1 MNNIKL
7 DIPDITV
14 VVDSGYAIS
23 VDGSGSYFIVA
34 DTATSAI
41 TASYALTSSF
51 AVSALTSSY
60 ALNATATVP
69 AGTVSS
75 SLQFNSLTLPFTG
88 SFTGSFRGI
97 LTGSTF
103 GTASFAVSSSRAI
116 TSSFAIT
123 SSRAIT
129 ASFVDYTNIANKPT
143 LVSSSTQINTGS
155 FTGSFIGTV
164 TSASFAT
171 TASYVAGAVAD
182 WNTLANKPAGIV
194 SSSTQINTGSFSGSI
209 TTASFATTASYALNA
224 TTTVPVGTVSSSLQF
239 NSLTL
244 PFTGS
249 FTGSFRGVHSG
260 STFGTASWAN
270 NVTSASFA
278 TTASAATSITF
289 TPSTASFATTA
300 SYALNATA
308 TVPAGTVSSSLQFN
322 SLTLPF
328 TGSFTGSLIG
338 TVTSASFATSAS
350 YAPGGGT
357 TFPYTGTAVIS
368 GSLIVSSSVT
378 ASAFKGDGSQ
388 LTNLP
393 SSSVVIDSYTFVGN
407 GSAFN
412 YTLGNVYDISSLT
425 VTVGGLTQ
433 ISTTDYTLAGTT
445 LSFLVAPPSQSNI
458 LVRALVNASVGVVG
472 SFTGSLLGT
481 ASFATTA
488 SYALNATAT
497 VPVGTVSSSLQF
509 NSLTLPFT
517 GSFTGSFI
525 GVHSGSTFGTA
536 SWANNVTSASFA
548 TTASA
553 ATSITFTPS
562 TASFATTASFALNA
576 SAAAAAGTVS
586 SSLQFNSLTLPF
598 TGSFTGSFIGTAT
611 SASFA
616 TSASYAP
623 GGGTTFPYIGTA
635 VISGS
640 LIVSSSVTASAFKGD
655 GSQLTNLPSGLVVI
669 DSYTFVGNGS
679 VSNYT
684 LSNVYDISSLIVT
697 VGGLT
702 QTSIID
708 YTLAGTNLSFLVAPA
723 SQSNILVRAVV
734 NASTGAVGSFT
745 GSLLGT
751 ASFATTSSFALSAS
765 YAPGGGTTFPYTG
778 TAVISG
784 SLIVSSSV
792 TASAF
797 KGDGSQLTN
806 LPSSSVVIDSYT
818 FTGNGAVSNYTLNN
832 VYDISSLTVVVGGLT
847 QTSIIDYTLAG
858 TNLSFLVAPPSQS
871 NILVRALVNTSVG
884 VVGSFTGSFT
894 GDGTGLTGVTATVF
908 PYVGAAV
915 ISGSLTI
922 TGSNALNITGSATIL
937 GAFQA
942 TTKSFKIDHQRL
954 LGKKLI
960 YGVLEGPEHGVYVR
974 GRLTKNNIIQLPEE
988 WEWLV
993 DSDSITVQ
1001 LTPIAIQ
1008 QALYVQNIENNTVI
1022 INSSTPIDC
1031 FYYVQATRKD
1041 VNTLQ
1046 TVE

>member
-1 MNNIKL
+1 VI
-7 DIPDITV
+7 
-14 VVDSGYAIS
+14 
-23 VDGSGSYFIVA
+23 
-34 DTATSAI
+34 
-41 TASYALTSSF
+41 
-51 AVSALTSSY
+51 
-60 ALNATATVP
+60 
-69 AGTVSS
+69 
-75 SLQFNSLTLPFTG
+75 
-88 SFTGSFRGI
+88 
-97 LTGSTF
+97 
-103 GTASFAVSSSRAI
+103 
-116 TSSFAIT
+116 
-123 SSRAIT
+123 
-129 ASFVDYTNIANKPT
+129 
-143 LVSSSTQINTGS
+143 
-155 FTGSFIGTV
+155 

-194 SSSTQINTGSFSGSI
+194 SSSTQINTGSFSGSF
-209 TTASFATTASYALNA
+209 TGTFTGTASVAAAATSASFAPTILPS
-224 TTTVPVGTVSSSLQF
+224 GIVSSSRQI
-239 NSLTL
+239 N
-244 PFTGS
+244 TGS
-249 FTGSFRGVHSG
+249 FTGSFIGALI
-260 STFGTASWAN
+260 GTSSYAN
-270 NVTSASFA
+270 NANLLDGLDSSVFA
-278 TTASAATSITF
+278 TTGSNRFNGNQTITGSLIQGLEGNIATGDYSHAEGSVTKAIGNYSHAEGDYTQAIGDYSHAEGQETIASGSYSHAEGYQTIALANHQHVQGQWNAVSSVPAAFMVGNGTDDSNRSNLIYAAGNEVQITGSLNVKNGITGSLFGTS
-289 TPSTASFATTA
+289 SQAVTA
-300 SYALNATA
+300 SYVLPTGLPTGIVSSSAQVTA
-308 TVPAGTVSSSLQFN
+308 FLPAGTVSSSRQIN
-322 SLTLPF
+322 
-328 TGSFTGSLIG
+328 TGSFSGSI
-338 TVTSASFATSAS
+338 TSASFATSAS

-357 TFPYTGTAVIS
+357 TFPYT
-368 GSLIVSSSVT
+368 
-378 ASAFKGDGSQ
+378 
-388 LTNLP
+388 
-393 SSSVVIDSYTFVGN
+393 
-407 GSAFN
+407 
-412 YTLGNVYDISSLT
+412 
-425 VTVGGLTQ
+425 
-433 ISTTDYTLAGTT
+433 
-445 LSFLVAPPSQSNI
+445 
-458 LVRALVNASVGVVG
+458 
-472 SFTGSLLGT
+472 
-481 ASFATTA
+481 
-488 SYALNATAT
+488 
-497 VPVGTVSSSLQF
+497 
-509 NSLTLPFT
+509 
-517 GSFTGSFI
+517 
-525 GVHSGSTFGTA
+525 
-536 SWANNVTSASFA
+536 
-548 TTASA
+548 
-553 ATSITFTPS
+553 
-562 TASFATTASFALNA
+562 
-576 SAAAAAGTVS
+576 
-586 SSLQFNSLTLPF
+586 
-598 TGSFTGSFIGTAT
+598 
-611 SASFA
+611 
-616 TSASYAP
+616 
-623 GGGTTFPYIGTA
+623 GTA

-751 ASFATTSSFALSAS
+751 ASFATTASFALSAS

>member
-155 FTGSFIGTV
+155 F
-164 TSASFAT
+164 
-171 TASYVAGAVAD
+171 
-182 WNTLANKPAGIV
+182 
-194 SSSTQINTGSFSGSI
+194 SGSI

-300 SYALNATA
+300 S
-308 TVPAGTVSSSLQFN
+308 
-322 SLTLPF
+322 
-328 TGSFTGSLIG
+328 
-338 TVTSASFATSAS
+338 
-350 YAPGGGT
+350 
-357 TFPYTGTAVIS
+357 
-368 GSLIVSSSVT
+368 
-378 ASAFKGDGSQ
+378 
-388 LTNLP
+388 
-393 SSSVVIDSYTFVGN
+393 
-407 GSAFN
+407 
-412 YTLGNVYDISSLT
+412 
-425 VTVGGLTQ
+425 
-433 ISTTDYTLAGTT
+433 
-445 LSFLVAPPSQSNI
+445 
-458 LVRALVNASVGVVG
+458 
-472 SFTGSLLGT
+472 
-481 ASFATTA
+481 
-488 SYALNATAT
+488 
-497 VPVGTVSSSLQF
+497 
-509 NSLTLPFT
+509 
-517 GSFTGSFI
+517 
-525 GVHSGSTFGTA
+525 
-536 SWANNVTSASFA
+536 
-548 TTASA
+548 
-553 ATSITFTPS
+553 
-562 TASFATTASFALNA
+562 FALNA

-598 TGSFTGSFIGTAT
+598 TGSFTGSFIGTVT

-751 ASFATTSSFALSAS
+751 ASFATTASFALSAS

>member
-75 SLQFNSLTLPFTG
+75 SRQFNSLTLPFTG
-88 SFTGSFRGI
+88 SFTGSFRGV

-224 TTTVPVGTVSSSLQF
+224 TATVPVGTVSSSLQF

-350 YAPGGGT
+350 YAPGGGA

-488 SYALNATAT
+488 SYALNATAI
-497 VPVGTVSSSLQF
+497 VPAGTVSSSLQF

-553 ATSITFTPS
+553 ATSITFTPQS
-562 TASFATTASFALNA
+562 ASFATTASFALNA

-598 TGSFTGSFIGTAT
+598 TGSFTGSFIGTVT

-751 ASFATTSSFALSAS
+751 ASFATTASFALSAS

-818 FTGNGAVSNYTLNN
+818 FTGNGAASNYTLNN